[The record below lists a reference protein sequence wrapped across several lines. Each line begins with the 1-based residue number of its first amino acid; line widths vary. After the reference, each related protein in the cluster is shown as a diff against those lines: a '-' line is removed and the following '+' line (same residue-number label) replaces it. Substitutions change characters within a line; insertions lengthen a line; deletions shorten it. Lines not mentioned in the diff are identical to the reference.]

1 MVNKETLSASGV
13 PITIINE
20 GSSNSADYMSL
31 TDIAKSKNADAPA
44 DVIKNWLRSKQ
55 TIEFMGVWEQLNN
68 PSFNLQNF
76 AEFRNEAGANAFV
89 MSPKKWIDDTNSIGL
104 ISRSGRYGGTY
115 AHIDIAF
122 EFAAWISPEF
132 RLYLYKDYQQLKT
145 SETNKLN
152 IDWNLNRELSRLN
165 YQLQTDAVKEHLI
178 PNAELQKQY
187 GWKYADEADRIN
199 VAVFGMTA
207 KEWRDSHP
215 NSQKSENI
223 RDYATKVQL
232 LVLSNLQV
240 LNADMI
246 TSGMDESSRSE
257 KLNTVARDQLARFSK
272 SEERLQRIESENKSD
287 NQPFLN

>member
-1 MVNKETLSASGV
+1 M
-13 PITIINE
+13 ITI
-20 GSSNSADYMSL
+20 D
-31 TDIAKSKNADAPA
+31 
-44 DVIKNWLRSKQ
+44 R
-55 TIEFMGVWEQLNN
+55 F
-68 PSFNLQNF
+68 
-76 AEFRNEAGANAFV
+76 
-89 MSPKKWIDDTNSIGL
+89 
-104 ISRSGRYGGTY
+104 
-115 AHIDIAF
+115 
-122 EFAAWISPEF
+122 
-132 RLYLYKDYQQLKT
+132 
-145 SETNKLN
+145 SETEMPTPAPMLLVYRAEE
-152 IDWNLNRELSRLN
+152 NLSIILTS
-165 YQLQTDAVKEHLI
+165 APLI